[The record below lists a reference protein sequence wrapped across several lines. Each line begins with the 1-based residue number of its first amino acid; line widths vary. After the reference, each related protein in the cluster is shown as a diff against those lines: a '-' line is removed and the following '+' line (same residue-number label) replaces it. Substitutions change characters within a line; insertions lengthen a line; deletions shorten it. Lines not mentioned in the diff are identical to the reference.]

1 MIKQA
6 KAVTWLA
13 GVIFALTGIFA
24 GEALAAISI
33 TKHNLSTTGAGNA
46 GQTIYSSDQTEICI
60 FCHTPHAAIKNNNI
74 PLWNHELSAVAS
86 YGVYSSPSFDGV
98 ATDLGG
104 LAGGMDP
111 TGATASNLCL
121 SCHDG
126 TVAINSFANPS
137 NANPT
142 TTMVGLDPGD
152 LMPAAGA
159 TNLGSD
165 LTNDH
170 PVNFTFDTALATTD
184 GTLVDP
190 VDAVGSGLVGPK
202 LFNGMVQCASCHDP
216 HTSDNLTFLRVSM
229 ASSGLCVACH
239 AK

>member
-1 MIKQA
+1 MIKQV

-24 GEALAAISI
+24 GEALADIAA
-33 TKHNLSTTGAGNA
+33 TKHNLSMTGTGVH
-46 GQTIYSSDQTEICI
+46 SDNQTEICI

-74 PLWNHELSAVAS
+74 PLWNHTLSTVTS
-86 YGVYSSPSFDGV
+86 YGVYTSPSFDG
-98 ATDLGG
+98 AGTISDLGNV
-104 LAGGMDP
+104 
-111 TGATASNLCL
+111 TEVNATASNLCL

-137 NANPT
+137 NANPGT
-142 TTMVGLDPGD
+142 NMVGGSGANFD
-152 LMPAAGA
+152 LMPTGAA
-159 TNLGSD
+159 TNLGND

-190 VDAVGSGLVGPK
+190 VDAVGSGLAGPK

-216 HTSDNLTFLRVSM
+216 HTSAESTFLRVSM
-229 ASSGLCVACH
+229 SSSALCTACH